1 MVVSYGYGFGF
12 CVGYCKYT
20 VKMESAGVT
29 HLKQGYGKGGQ
40 LPDSSWTSLSNGALW
55 SNLEN
60 EVAALNLD
68 TFKISIALTLS
79 KLLFKAV

>member
-1 MVVSYGYGFGF
+1 
-12 CVGYCKYT
+12 
-20 VKMESAGVT
+20 MEPDRVT
-29 HLKQGYGKGGQ
+29 HLKQGHGRCCQ
-40 LPDSSWTSLSNGALW
+40 LKDSSWTSLSNGALW

-60 EVAALNLD
+60 EAATLNLD